1 MQKNHCDGEGL
12 CSELEE
18 NGRFVRFIHDGDRAV
33 LEGTDENTMRYIR
46 GYELVSSDNEAAKTY
61 YHYAPDELDSI
72 THVMDEDGNV
82 INRYDYDA
90 FGNSEGGRISYAY
103 DAEDRIIYEAHEGEC
118 ISSSLTYAY
127 DKTGN
132 LVSVTDADGHTET
145 YDYDLLNRET
155 RRTARD
161 GGVQETLYDKNGNAV
176 RRINPV
182 QYLSDKSG
190 LTYSYDLCNRLSRV
204 TSPAGS
210 ILEENTYN
218 AAGDLLKRT
227 DGMGNGVSMAYDLM
241 GRRLSAATA
250 AGSSQQ
256 WEYDAIGNVRA
267 STDGLGNRTEFTLDK
282 WGRITGI
289 RKADGSHESYT
300 YDLMGN
306 MTSSTDGEGHTTLME
321 YDTSG
326 QMVKRTDP
334 SGKTEYYGYD
344 REKRLVSSTDR
355 NGSTTRYTY
364 NMYGSL
370 TGRVT
375 TSADRERTITES
387 FGYYPDGRL
396 KSATAG
402 GMRYDYAYDAAGRLK
417 TKRASGV
424 SLLSY
429 EYDLNG
435 NRIGMTDVTGKHT
448 AYRYNSLNQLE
459 EITDS
464 GRSLA
469 RYSYNADGTIK
480 RLEVGNSLVTE
491 YGYDAD
497 RNITSQKTVMT
508 GMPEHGIKGL
518 PAIPKTG
525 MDPVT
530 MVDNT
535 YTYDGNANRITKNT
549 LSGKTGFGYD
559 SANRLVRAEY
569 SQFSE
574 EYRYDRAG
582 NRISRNR
589 TGKGNAERG
598 EETYSYDACNRLT
611 VHDITGF
618 RNDGTQE
625 NIRRLY
631 TYDMQ
636 GNMLSDGDRQ
646 YSYDVRNRLAEVRTA
661 DGSWQKNHYDGEGLR
676 AELEENGRLVRFIYD
691 GDKAV
696 LEGTDENTIR
706 HIRGYELVSSDS
718 EAAKTYYHYASDE
731 LGSITHV
738 TDEDGNVLNR
748 YEYDAFGNFTLKE
761 ETVENRFGFA
771 GEQYDPA
778 ANLYYLR
785 ARFYNPVIG
794 RFIQED
800 TYYGD
805 GLNLYTYCHNN
816 PVGYVDPSG
825 HEEMCANKRAS
836 LEKLRSLGINDGE
849 LENIYESIRILYG
862 SPEETLAGIGQNMV
876 GTGEYRDVKGHH
888 VHAKAGFRDD
898 INYSQYTGFS
908 ISDNFMRKNNLN
920 HSNMTAKQRQL
931 FKELYESGRPNTLA
945 EHTRIAMEVL
955 KAGGANETLA
965 RDLVTQSLINLGM
978 QHVNQPTRIPW
989 YS

>member
-1 MQKNHCDGEGL
+1 M
-12 CSELEE
+12 
-18 NGRFVRFIHDGDRAV
+18 
-33 LEGTDENTMRYIR
+33 
-46 GYELVSSDNEAAKTY
+46 
-61 YHYAPDELDSI
+61 
-72 THVMDEDGNV
+72 
-82 INRYDYDA
+82 
-90 FGNSEGGRISYAY
+90 
-103 DAEDRIIYEAHEGEC
+103 
-118 ISSSLTYAY
+118 
-127 DKTGN
+127 
-132 LVSVTDADGHTET
+132 
-145 YDYDLLNRET
+145 
-155 RRTARD
+155 
-161 GGVQETLYDKNGNAV
+161 
-176 RRINPV
+176 
-182 QYLSDKSG
+182 
-190 LTYSYDLCNRLSRV
+190 
-204 TSPAGS
+204 
-210 ILEENTYN
+210 
-218 AAGDLLKRT
+218 
-227 DGMGNGVSMAYDLM
+227 
-241 GRRLSAATA
+241 
-250 AGSSQQ
+250 
-256 WEYDAIGNVRA
+256 
-267 STDGLGNRTEFTLDK
+267 
-282 WGRITGI
+282 
-289 RKADGSHESYT
+289 
-300 YDLMGN
+300 
-306 MTSSTDGEGHTTLME
+306 
-321 YDTSG
+321 
-326 QMVKRTDP
+326 
-334 SGKTEYYGYD
+334 
-344 REKRLVSSTDR
+344 
-355 NGSTTRYTY
+355 
-364 NMYGSL
+364 
-370 TGRVT
+370 
-375 TSADRERTITES
+375 ERTITES

-435 NRIGMTDVTGKHT
+435 NLMGMTDVTGKHT

-525 MDPVT
+525 MDPVA

-582 NRISRNR
+582 NRTSRHR
-589 TGKGNAERG
+589 TSKGNAERR

-618 RNDGTQE
+618 RDDGTQE
-625 NIRRLY
+625 STRRLY

-816 PVGYVDPSG
+816 PVGYIDPSG
-825 HEEMCANKRAS
+825 HTTWDCPNKQTAIQYLTDNGMSEQEARNKYDEIRKKSGSAEEARKR
-836 LEKLRSLGINDGE
+836 I
-849 LENIYESIRILYG
+849 
-862 SPEETLAGIGQNMV
+862 
-876 GTGEYRDVKGHH
+876 TGEYTDPGDRTRLPRNNGHWEGE
-888 VHAKAGFRDD
+888 AGNGIWHSD
-898 INYSQYTGFS
+898 IEEVNAITG
-908 ISDNFMRKNNLN
+908 
-920 HSNMTAKQRQL
+920 
-931 FKELYESGRPNTLA
+931 G
-945 EHTRIAMEVL
+945 
-955 KAGGANETLA
+955 
-965 RDLVTQSLINLGM
+965 
-978 QHVNQPTRIPW
+978 
-989 YS
+989 

>member
-1 MQKNHCDGEGL
+1 
-12 CSELEE
+12 
-18 NGRFVRFIHDGDRAV
+18 
-33 LEGTDENTMRYIR
+33 
-46 GYELVSSDNEAAKTY
+46 
-61 YHYAPDELDSI
+61 
-72 THVMDEDGNV
+72 
-82 INRYDYDA
+82 
-90 FGNSEGGRISYAY
+90 
-103 DAEDRIIYEAHEGEC
+103 
-118 ISSSLTYAY
+118 
-127 DKTGN
+127 
-132 LVSVTDADGHTET
+132 
-145 YDYDLLNRET
+145 
-155 RRTARD
+155 
-161 GGVQETLYDKNGNAV
+161 
-176 RRINPV
+176 
-182 QYLSDKSG
+182 
-190 LTYSYDLCNRLSRV
+190 
-204 TSPAGS
+204 
-210 ILEENTYN
+210 
-218 AAGDLLKRT
+218 
-227 DGMGNGVSMAYDLM
+227 
-241 GRRLSAATA
+241 
-250 AGSSQQ
+250 
-256 WEYDAIGNVRA
+256 
-267 STDGLGNRTEFTLDK
+267 
-282 WGRITGI
+282 
-289 RKADGSHESYT
+289 
-300 YDLMGN
+300 
-306 MTSSTDGEGHTTLME
+306 
-321 YDTSG
+321 
-326 QMVKRTDP
+326 
-334 SGKTEYYGYD
+334 
-344 REKRLVSSTDR
+344 
-355 NGSTTRYTY
+355 
-364 NMYGSL
+364 
-370 TGRVT
+370 
-375 TSADRERTITES
+375 
-387 FGYYPDGRL
+387 
-396 KSATAG
+396 
-402 GMRYDYAYDAAGRLK
+402 MRYDYAYDAAGRLK

-559 SANRLVRAEY
+559 SANRLVRADY
-569 SQFSE
+569 PQFSE

-582 NRISRNR
+582 NRMSRNR
-589 TGKGNAERG
+589 TGKGNAERR

-825 HEEMCANKRAS
+825 HEGSCPWKQTAMSK
-836 LEKLRSLGINDGE
+836 LEE
-849 LENIYESIRILYG
+849 
-862 SPEETLAGIGQNMV
+862 AGIQNATEV
-876 GTGEYRDVKGHH
+876 YENLKQECNG
-888 VHAKAGFRDD
+888 
-898 INYSQYTGFS
+898 
-908 ISDNFMRKNNLN
+908 NLN
-920 HSNMTAKQRQL
+920 EVIKKINEEYVNFGTRYDNASDITRSMRENKPKNSRNIEKWYKLGGTISIDENNVWTYHDRNGNSVRYINGFADFLGAGLVDDYVDLGGFVDRNYDFAEARRRGKIIADENTWHHSHDGRTLQSVNTELHKL
-931 FKELYESGRPNTLA
+931 FTHR
-945 EHTRIAMEVL
+945 
-955 KAGGANETLA
+955 GGI
-965 RDLVTQSLINLGM
+965 SLLTSWLS
-978 QHVNQPTRIPW
+978 Q
-989 YS
+989 